1 MAGEQGSGGFLA
13 DLWQAIT
20 DAFSQRPP
28 PGPVQMCLMPVF
40 EAHIVGVRFLSPIVV
55 ARRGSAITGEH
66 WTEGVDVNEPLI
78 SDGSRKAAVV
88 LIAGR
93 GDPRVRLRIRVTR
106 SIAVGPTGPVSGS
119 FDTLRIVG
127 TTQCPTSVGEHTLD
141 ARIDV
146 LHLGIRRDAG
156 DASWSMTVDPI
167 GTAAL
172 GSTRLEL
179 VTILDTPPAFYA
191 GGVWIEVLR
200 MLVDQAGVAGL
211 DRKRESAAAVTRFTH
226 FSLAL
231 NLNYD
236 TEGGRPHFNSG
247 THGANGFLLAKL
259 ISPIRDKIVNC
270 FDTAAAVT
278 ALTGA
283 LGIAL
288 GWKFMQ
294 PFGFLAPTRLIGV
307 GQCNNPFFRGV
318 AFVRPRPAPPE
329 PAFPHPMAPPDHTHR
344 TWFGNHAFTRF
355 ATAANADLGG
365 PDRGVAEGIGDA
377 CAGPVLFAGTLTD
390 YVLNAVDQ
398 QRPVDPARQTAMMQL
413 AAIDAWERG
422 QIAMAQSLLGLT
434 DEQKQQMIAN
444 IRALAEQA
452 RQNTRAM
459 LAASEMA
466 AVVDGVGVNSLQ
478 FRDYSGP

>member
-1 MAGEQGSGGFLA
+1 MAGDQGSGGFLGN
-13 DLWQAIT
+13 LWQAIT
-20 DAFSQRPP
+20 EAFSTTPP
-28 PGPVQMCLMPVF
+28 PGPIQMCLMPVF
-40 EAHIVGVRFLSPIVV
+40 EAHIVGVRFLSPIIV
-55 ARRGSAITGEH
+55 ARRGSAVTGEH
-66 WTEGVDVNEPLI
+66 WTEGVDVNEPAI

-106 SIAVGPTGPVSGS
+106 SVAVGPTGPVSGS

-127 TTQCPTSVGEHTLD
+127 TTQCPTSVGEHTID

-156 DASWSMTVDPI
+156 DASWTMTVDPI
-167 GTAAL
+167 GTVAL

-179 VTILDTPPAFYA
+179 VTILDTPPIFYA

-200 MLVDQAGVAGL
+200 MLVDRAGVASL

-231 NLNYD
+231 NYD
-236 TEGGRPHFNSG
+236 TVDGAPHFNSG
-247 THGANGFLLAKL
+247 THGSNLFLLAKL
-259 ISPIRDKIVNC
+259 ISPIPAKIVNC

-283 LGIAL
+283 LGIVL

-307 GQCNNPFFRGV
+307 GQCNNPFFLGK
-318 AFVRPRPAPPE
+318 AFVGQPPHRE
-329 PAFPHPMAPPDHTHR
+329 SAFPHPIAPPDHTHR
-344 TWFGNHAFTRF
+344 TAFGNHAFTRF

-377 CAGPVLFAGTLTD
+377 CAGPVLFAGTLND
-390 YVLNAVDQ
+390 YVLSAVDQ
-398 QRPVDPARQTAMMQL
+398 NRPIDPVRQTAMAQL
-413 AAIDAWERG
+413 AAIDAFERS
-422 QIAMAQSLLGLT
+422 QTAMAQSLLGLT

-444 IRALAEQA
+444 IHALAEQA

-459 LAASEMA
+459 LAAREVA
-466 AVVDGVGVNSLQ
+466 AVVDGVGVNSLE